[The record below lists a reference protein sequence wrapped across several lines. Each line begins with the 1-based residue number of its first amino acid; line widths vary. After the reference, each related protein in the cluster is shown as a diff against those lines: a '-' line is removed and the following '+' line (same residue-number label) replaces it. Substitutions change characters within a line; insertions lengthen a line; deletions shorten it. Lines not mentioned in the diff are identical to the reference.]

1 MAQVRK
7 KPDLLKPSRKGVFGH
22 RGSSLRAALYARVS
36 THDQQTL
43 PMQLSTMRQYARKRG
58 WAVAV
63 EIKDVGSGAALR
75 QKREELL
82 TAYTKLEEAAK
93 LLARAGEALLA
104 EEADA
109 LAEQVDLRTAY

>member
-1 MAQVRK
+1 M
-7 KPDLLKPSRKGVFGH
+7 D
-22 RGSSLRAALYARVS
+22 
-36 THDQQTL
+36 
-43 PMQLSTMRQYARKRG
+43 
-58 WAVAV
+58 
-63 EIKDVGSGAALR
+63 
-75 QKREELL
+75 KREELL